1 MSRKLLLV
9 GLIAAI
15 GALSVVLG
23 VTAIYAPAGLIVAGV
38 ILLAVAFLPD
48 WGA

>member
-1 MSRKLLLV
+1 MNWKLLLMGLCAALGTLSLV
-9 GLIAAI
+9 G
-15 GALSVVLG
+15 G